1 MPRRASQSLYHGG
14 SNKNQ
19 PRRPSNINRPRE
31 GANPSGYISP
41 RYAGGGLEASSN
53 LLLPPNRGRSRGAS
67 LPGNMEDVNQEDI
80 YRLRNFAT
88 SGKKVINRGDSIKAS
103 SRSNINSA
111 GSRYEPYF
119 YIRDLENVTICQN
132 ISNPN
137 TTFLYP
143 PHLILR
149 RVHCS

>member
-31 GANPSGYISP
+31 GANPSGYTSP
-41 RYAGGGLEASSN
+41 RYAGGGLEASCN

-88 SGKKVINRGDSIKAS
+88 SGKKVINRGDSLKAS
-103 SRSNINSA
+103 SRSILNINSA
-111 GSRYEPYF
+111 GSRYEIYF
-119 YIRDLENVTICQN
+119 YLK
-132 ISNPN
+132 
-137 TTFLYP
+137 TFLKNEKTRTP
-143 PHLILR
+143 GLI
-149 RVHCS
+149 SIINKDT